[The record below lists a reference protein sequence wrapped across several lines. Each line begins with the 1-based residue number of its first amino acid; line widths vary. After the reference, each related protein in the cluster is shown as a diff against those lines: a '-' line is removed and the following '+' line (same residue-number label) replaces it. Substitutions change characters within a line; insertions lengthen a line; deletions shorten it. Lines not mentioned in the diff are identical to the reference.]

1 MDDELKNL
9 LREGAAEVGAPL
21 EEEQAEKLLLYL
33 EKIREGN
40 EVMNLTST
48 SEPRE
53 LIFKHLVDSLSCVP
67 LLPRTSAIHLIDV
80 GSGAGFPGLVLKIYR
95 PDIRLALLDSSRKRC
110 SFLEDLVAGLN
121 LGKTEL
127 LRGRA
132 EAYGQEAQHREQ
144 YEVAVSRAV
153 ASLRILAE
161 YCLPFLKVGGLFI
174 CQKGPK
180 GREEIREAREALRV
194 LGGEVAEVREIVLP
208 GAGEKRLLISLRKSR
223 PTPIKYP
230 RRSGVPKKRPL

>member
-1 MDDELKNL
+1 MSYRNL

-33 EKIREGN
+33 EKIREWN

-53 LIFKHLVDSLSCVP
+53 LILKHLVDSLSCVP
-67 LLPRTSAIHLIDV
+67 FLPLTSGVHLIDV

-95 PDIRLALLDSSRKRC
+95 PDVRLSLLESSRKRC
-110 SFLEDLVAGLN
+110 SFLEYLVARLN

-132 EAYGQEAQHREQ
+132 EAYGQEVQHREQ
-144 YEVAVSRAV
+144 YRVAVSRAV

-194 LGGEVAEVREIVLP
+194 LGGEVAAVKEIVLP
-208 GAGEKRLLISLRKSR
+208 GAGEKRILISLRKSKQ
-223 PTPIKYP
+223 TPIRYP

>member
-1 MDDELKNL
+1 MGDELRNL

-33 EKIREGN
+33 EKVREGN

-53 LIFKHLVDSLSCVP
+53 LILKHLVDSLSCVP
-67 LLPRTSAIHLIDV
+67 LLPPTSAVHLIDV

-95 PDIRLALLDSSRKRC
+95 PDIHLALLDSSRKRC
-110 SFLEDLVAGLN
+110 SFLEDLVAELN
-121 LGKTEL
+121 LGKTVL

-132 EAYGQEAQHREQ
+132 EAYGQETQHREQ

-180 GREEIREAREALRV
+180 GREEIREAREALGV
-194 LGGEVAEVREIVLP
+194 LGGEIAEVREIVLP
-208 GAGEKRLLISLRKSR
+208 GAGERRLLIALRKSK